1 MRNAIQY
8 KKANNEK
15 FVNYWLE
22 GGILLN
28 KNILA
33 ISIAILFLGVAVAP
47 STAIDIVEKTVM
59 PTNRNRTLYVG
70 GNGTGNYTTIQE
82 AINDANS
89 GDTVF
94 VYDDSS
100 PYKENVIVNRSIN
113 FIGEDK
119 DTTVIDAN
127 ETGKHAIKITVDNV
141 TSQNYL
147 MMYNKDIK

>member
-1 MRNAIQY
+1 
-8 KKANNEK
+8 
-15 FVNYWLE
+15 
-22 GGILLN
+22 
-28 KNILA
+28 
-33 ISIAILFLGVAVAP
+33 
-47 STAIDIVEKTVM
+47 M